1 SFTKTQHSYFLY
13 NVLLQNLVASICSRK
28 ILAQWRGSIY
38 KLVWPDLAMFLL
50 MYYTIN
56 FIYRFALS
64 PEQKVVFENLVSY
77 CDSYSD
83 LIPLSFVLGFYVSIV
98 MQRWW
103 NQYVS
108 IPWPDTIAVFV
119 SSNIHGQ
126 DERGRVMRRTIMR
139 YVCLCLTMIFTMNS
153 PKVKKRFPT
162 LEHFVESGLLN
173 DNEKSIMEDLNNKF
187 PRHSKHWLPIVWAAS
202 IVTRARKEGRIRDDF
217 AVKTII
223 DELNKFRGQCGLLL
237 SYDSISVPLVYTQVV
252 TLAVYSYFMTSVLAR
267 QWVEK
272 TSDNEALYKHKNS
285 IDLYFPIFTTLQFF
299 FYMGWLKVA
308 ESLINPFGEDDDD
321 FEVNW
326 LVDRNL
332 QVSYLIVDEMH
343 HEHPELIKDQY
354 WDEVFPA
361 QLPYTVAAEQLREE
375 HPLPSTANIEIPK
388 SAAEYAAPSS
398 LKIDDL
404 GDQVGKNT
412 MRLQFRSLYTSS
424 TFDDGQSGIHFSAG
438 PKRSM
443 SRSSINTGSLASSLH
458 RVGSVTSVLR
468 RLFSRDGQPGPN
480 SAGGPTGRIP
490 VSNSSASL
498 HSKLVGGGS
507 MRIADQVI
515 EEVDEQSTV
524 QSVRPPDQ
532 HPNVRTIFP
541 AQTGPP
547 PPSAPVAVPKSS
559 INTGHLNFHPLS
571 SSAPA
576 SAALP
581 APTSPAP
588 SSATYTEIMSVKS
601 APGFDH
607 GASLGSAR
615 SQDNEST
622 ITLGAGGEGDNVS
635 IGGSSTDSTSEDEFT
650 RLKTKRDKERKQ
662 KFIQRLARSISAQQA
677 AAIGVEDRDNEHL
690 LMDLTNSSR
699 VGLLSHSSPRSSHF
713 SDANV

>member
-1 SFTKTQHSYFLY
+1 MRKYFI
-13 NVLLQNLVASICSRK
+13 SCR
-28 ILAQWRGSIY
+28 WRGSIY
-38 KLVWPDLAMFLL
+38 KLVWPDLVIFLL
-50 MYYTIN
+50 LYYSLN
-56 FIYRFALS
+56 FTYRFALDDR
-64 PEQKVVFENLVSY
+64 QRKLFEALVQY
-77 CDSYSD
+77 CESYSD

-126 DERGRVMRRTIMR
+126 VILQVALMFQDERGRVMRRTIMR

-153 PKVKKRFPT
+153 PRVKKRFPT
-162 LEHFVESGLLN
+162 LDHFVEAGLLT
-173 DNEKSIMEDLNNKF
+173 DNEKHIMNDLNTKF

-252 TLAVYSYFMTSVLAR
+252 TLAVYSYFITCVMGR
-267 QWVEK
+267 QWVFPDGIDE
-272 TSDNEALYKHKNS
+272 NLQKHRNP

-354 WDEVFPA
+354 WDEVFPS
-361 QLPYTVAAEQLREE
+361 QLPYTVAAEQFRDEQ
-375 HPLPSTANIEIPK
+375 PLPSTANIEIPK
-388 SAAEYAAPSS
+388 SAAEYIAPSS
-398 LKIDDL
+398 LKIDEM
-404 GDQVGKNT
+404 GQ
-412 MRLQFRSLYTSS
+412 YA
-424 TFDDGQSGIHFSAG
+424 DDVQSGIHFSAG
-438 PKRSM
+438 PKRSI
-443 SRSSINTGSLASSLH
+443 SRVSTRERMTSAGSASSINTGSLANSLH

-468 RLFSRDGQPGPN
+468 RLFSREGPTASSTATQTPATVDG
-480 SAGGPTGRIP
+480 GGPPGRIP
-490 VSNSSASL
+490 MSNSSASL

-524 QSVRPPDQ
+524 QSIRPPDQ
-532 HPNVRTIFP
+532 RPNVRTIFP
-541 AQTGPP
+541 TPTGPP

-559 INTGHLNFHPLS
+559 LNIGHLNFPPLS

-576 SAALP
+576 SAAIP
-581 APTSPAP
+581 PPTSPAH
-588 SSATYTEIMSVKS
+588 SSVTYTEILSVKS
-601 APGFDH
+601 APGFGNDN
-607 GASLGSAR
+607 ASGLGSASKMG

-622 ITLGAGGEGDNVS
+622 VTIGPPGEGDNVS

-650 RLKTKRDKERKQ
+650 RLKSKREKERKERL
-662 KFIQRLARSISAQQA
+662 IQRLARSISAQQA
-677 AAIGVEDRDNEHL
+677 AMGMEDQDNEHL
-690 LMDLTNSSR
+690 LMDLTGSSR
-699 VGLLSHSSPRSSHF
+699 TGLLQASPRSGNYG
-713 SDANV
+713 DANV